1 MSSDFPESPSKVTF
15 LRSPIE
21 ILGPYQISKFWLFP
35 GFQPCVVVRVL
46 DVVEIFSDEVSRL
59 VQGLGLQDD
68 HVVALLQQVARPTD
82 VDGSFL
88 GKN

>member
-1 MSSDFPESPSKVTF
+1 M
-15 LRSPIE
+15 
-21 ILGPYQISKFWLFP
+21 
-35 GFQPCVVVRVL
+35 
-46 DVVEIFSDEVSRL
+46 VEIFSDEVSRL

>member
-1 MSSDFPESPSKVTF
+1 MV
-15 LRSPIE
+15 E
-21 ILGPYQISKFWLFP
+21 IL
-35 GFQPCVVVRVL
+35 
-46 DVVEIFSDEVSRL
+46 SDEVSRL

-88 GKN
+88 GKYKLIQVSVCLPLAGGSEFQCGPEGLGSNPILFSDWLFRQNYFIPSV